1 MIISQSRSKVKSKLL
16 NFVNRLQSDLSK
28 PLLKFVSEMV
38 MGMILTSSCNMNL
51 IASYLKEQIAVKDTL
66 KRLHRMLLN
75 DKLLSISNSL
85 SLKESLKKIDK
96 DTILALDGGDITHQ
110 YGEKFEKSSFV
121 KDGSSGKLRQGYWL
135 NQISGYNP
143 KSKETFPIL
152 LYIYSTLES
161 GFKSANNETFKIV
174 DELIS
179 HIGQLGLWVIDR
191 GYDGGKVLDY
201 FLSRGL
207 DFMVRMKTNR
217 NILYNGKL
225 ENIEKRAKA
234 LNRRYTYNNHGRF
247 GSCKVTLKVENREYK
262 ATLICYKD
270 DRNKEPMIFLANGW
284 LSKSKELHRRIRG
297 YFRRWGVEECYRFE
311 KQGFGIEKSKTRNY
325 NRIQALL
332 GLTILSWL
340 VLIKINEHASLR
352 EVALKEARM
361 EKDKPKHRP
370 RFIYYRLLRGIQNMF
385 AGIRRLFSF
394 RLKKAEKE
402 KLKRKVLSDHPLL
415 RQLPFDNFWLEEV
428 A

>member
-1 MIISQSRSKVKSKLL
+1 MIISQSRGKVKNKVLNLVKGLRLKL
-16 NFVNRLQSDLSK
+16 SM
-28 PLLKFVSEMV
+28 PMLKFLSEMV
-38 MGMILTSSCNMNL
+38 MGILLTGSCNINL
-51 IASYLKEQIAVKDTL
+51 IASFLKEQIAVKDTI

-75 DKLLSISNSL
+75 KQVLKIANEL
-85 SLKESLKKIDK
+85 SLQESLKKINE
-96 DTILALDGGDITHQ
+96 DTILALDGGDVTHQ
-110 YGEKFEKSSFV
+110 YGEKFEKSAFV
-121 KDGSSGKLRQGYWL
+121 KDGSSGELRQGYWL

-143 KSKETFPIL
+143 KSQETFPIL

-161 GFKSANNETFKIV
+161 GFKSANIETFKIV
-174 DELIS
+174 DKVIS
-179 HIGQLGLWVIDR
+179 QIGQLGLWVIDR
-191 GYDGGKVLDY
+191 GYDGGKVLNF

-207 DFMVRMKTNR
+207 DFMLRMNTTR
-217 NILYNGKL
+217 NIIYGGKS
-225 ENIEKRAKA
+225 ENIEKRARA
-234 LNRRYTYNNHGRF
+234 INRRYTYGKHGRF
-247 GSCKVTLKVENREYK
+247 GSCKITLKVEKHEYEV
-262 ATLICYKD
+262 TLICYKD
-270 DRNKEPMIFLANGW
+270 DRNKEPIIFLSNGW
-284 LSKSKELHRRIRG
+284 ITKSKELARRIRG

-325 NRIQALL
+325 NRIQTLL

-340 VLIKINEHASLR
+340 ALIKINEHACLR

-385 AGIRRLFSF
+385 AGIKRIFCF
-394 RLKKAEKE
+394 RLKRLEKE
-402 KLKRKVLSDHPLL
+402 QLQTKILNDYPLF

>member
-16 NFVNRLQSDLSK
+16 NFVDRLQSDLSK

-38 MGMILTSSCNMNL
+38 MGMILTGSCNMNL

-75 DKLLSISNSL
+75 GKLLSISNSL
-85 SLKESLKKIDK
+85 SLKESLKKINK

-121 KDGSSGKLRQGYWL
+121 KDGSSGKLRPGYWL
-135 NQISGYNP
+135 NQISGYNA

-191 GYDGGKVLDY
+191 GYDGGKVLNY

-217 NILYNGKL
+217 NILYNGKS

-234 LNRRYTYNNHGRF
+234 INRRYTYNKHGRF

-262 ATLICYKD
+262 VTLICYKD